1 MAVTNVEEK
10 AGPTPPDYVALVRRM
25 LAAVESVAIDEYLG
39 YFAPDAEY
47 KIGNADALIGTE
59 KIRGVAAGVVQTM
72 GGITHD
78 VKKIWAVDG
87 GTVLCH
93 ADVTYRRKDGKEFR
107 IPNMVIVRFRDDK
120 VRSYQAYLD
129 AAPAFA
135 PTLLDRVMAMETAA
149 SRGDWD
155 QFRSSLTEDVFF
167 VVGSVSEVT
176 GPQAVADYYRKTQ
189 TGDHQITCADIR
201 GSWELDNVVI
211 IEMDV
216 HARRAGDGKT
226 VSYPSVGTFRFR
238 GDKVH
243 KWRTYPVYPSFIKDD
258 RQF

>member
-1 MAVTNVEEK
+1 
-10 AGPTPPDYVALVRRM
+10 
-25 LAAVESVAIDEYLG
+25 
-39 YFAPDAEY
+39 
-47 KIGNADALIGTE
+47 
-59 KIRGVAAGVVQTM
+59 
-72 GGITHD
+72 
-78 VKKIWAVDG
+78 
-87 GTVLCH
+87 
-93 ADVTYRRKDGKEFR
+93 
-107 IPNMVIVRFRDDK
+107 
-120 VRSYQAYLD
+120 
-129 AAPAFA
+129 
-135 PTLLDRVMAMETAA
+135 MAMETVAY
-149 SRGDWD
+149 RGDWD
-155 QFRSSLTEDVFF
+155 QFRSSLTEDVLFA
-167 VVGSVSEVT
+167 VGSVSEVT